1 MACSFL
7 SNAEEILSHKS
18 ISARLGERFF
28 LKNQILSARR
38 GNKEITVYPKKLLI
52 VSKTNSPCNY
62 HDYDRNCIEN
72 RMKNLHSNVRI

>member
-18 ISARLGERFF
+18 ISTRLGERFF

-62 HDYDRNCIEN
+62 HYDRNCIEN
-72 RMKNLHSNVRI
+72 RIENLLSNVRI